1 MAKATSVIDVI
12 LGEAAGALQKA
23 TPEERFQDMLGIA
36 SVIDNRS
43 TRTNTPAEDVVAAKD
58 KYNDPQ
64 FDAYGNKLPSG
75 VEAYRDLAEKA
86 WDQVQ
91 TVGPIHDA
99 VFYGAPGAKLG
110 IDGLVTVGQTKG
122 HVFYDDPQ
130 NRNILVGDN
139 RYAKPSEERFAVP
152 QTQVANV
159 PGLNV
164 PAIPANAYAPD
175 ITNPAQFAFGDIL
188 APTPVQTSSI
198 APPEV
203 ALPSIAP
210 TPTPAPEAPSTRSTG
225 GLGLAALA
233 PNGLI
238 GRGVDT
244 SSILPSRPEAP
255 DISLLNT
262 VDAAVKSVF
271 GPDYSISVSSGTYND
286 SKQAALAAKTAEL
299 EARGIDPYSKQGK
312 AELAPLGQ
320 YGSPRHNQGIAADF
334 SIYNTVTGQ
343 HVTRNNTNANT
354 FRTFEQE
361 AAARGVTGIGFGRG
375 YMDRDGT
382 ARYHMDFERDSTWAA
397 DKALT
402 AEAKAFGRELGPL
415 PSYDTHPQG
424 LPTPT
429 SREIGLSLQTQADA
443 YGQLAAGLGA
453 AGTNLAGTT
462 QGIAPD
468 VGQVDRT
475 ALADIPSVPE
485 AVLNDY
491 AQTVAPAGFD
501 FSVPTTPTQVAS
513 LAPAPVDSVER
524 SSLPSLAPAPAVPST
539 TDMANAYGQL
549 ASTMTQAG
557 VTGLG
562 AMPSTPSVP
571 SATTFASLP
580 NTLTAPANTF
590 QSTTPAPVATSV
602 PTVPSTPAAPAVTAP
617 SINTAPAVPTPAS
630 APKSESPSLGSRL
643 GHAAIGGAIGGLP
656 GAVIGGLFGPAITS
670 TTKDVL
676 GGIGKGLGLNTNA
689 TPSTSSKST
698 GTGLGGFLGGLGDV
712 FSGQS
717 NITMPESTY
726 SVGRG
731 LDAIDGVFS
740 GAFGPGATAISLGN
754 PNVSFV
760 DLGNGN
766 VAKVNS
772 ELGTTSLV
780 NASSFNWS
788 GGTQGGGK
796 SNSAS
801 SWGLGDVF
809 GGLGDAVSDAFSG
822 WGGDASASSYSGP
835 NSTTDPSDSW

>member
-12 LGEAAGALQKA
+12 LGEAAGAKQKA
-23 TPEERFQDMLGIA
+23 SPEERYADMLGIA
-36 SVIDNRS
+36 SVVGNRS
-43 TRTNTPAEDVVAAKD
+43 TRTNTPADDVVAAKD
-58 KYNDPQ
+58 KYGNPQ

-75 VEAYRDLAEKA
+75 VEAYRGLAEQA
-86 WDQVQ
+86 WNHVQ
-91 TVGPIHDA
+91 TVGPVHNG
-99 VFYGAPGAKLG
+99 VFYAAPGANLG
-110 IDGLVTVGQTKG
+110 IKGLVTVDQTKG
-122 HVFYDDPQ
+122 HVFYDDPE

-164 PAIPANAYAPD
+164 PAVPANAYAPD
-175 ITNPAQFAFGDIL
+175 LTNPAHYAFADIL
-188 APTPVQTSSI
+188 SPSPVQTTSI
-198 APPEV
+198 APPDV

-210 TPTPAPEAPSTRSTG
+210 TPTLAPEAPSTRSTG

-233 PNGLI
+233 PNGLVGQTEANI
-238 GRGVDT
+238 NYAHPERGEWSTGMQTPTIEGALMMAGLADQDMTIQSGYRSPSINASVRGAPNSYHMQGLAFDLNLAGLTDRQKADTVENARTSGATRISTYPNPNLLHVDYADGWQGKMAN
-244 SSILPSRPEAP
+244 PVNAE
-255 DISLLNT
+255 
-262 VDAAVKSVF
+262 
-271 GPDYSISVSSGTYND
+271 GTYAMHNRSQFNMD
-286 SKQAALAAKTAEL
+286 
-299 EARGIDPYSKQGK
+299 D
-312 AELAPLGQ
+312 APGW
-320 YGSPRHNQGIAADF
+320 F
-334 SIYNTVTGQ
+334 T
-343 HVTRNNTNANT
+343 
-354 FRTFEQE
+354 
-361 AAARGVTGIGFGRG
+361 
-375 YMDRDGT
+375 
-382 ARYHMDFERDSTWAA
+382 
-397 DKALT
+397 
-402 AEAKAFGRELGPL
+402 
-415 PSYDTHPQG
+415 QG
-424 LPTPT
+424 LTQQTNPTPT
-429 SREIGLSLQTQADA
+429 SRDDALASVLADQAATTQAYQEMA
-443 YGQLAAGLGA
+443 QGLGA
-453 AGTNLAGTT
+453 AGIPNIGGTSST
-462 QGIAPD
+462 FAAPVGD
-468 VGQVDRT
+468 VER
-475 ALADIPSVPE
+475 ASLPDIPSVPE

-602 PTVPSTPAAPAVTAP
+602 PTVPSTPAPAA
-617 SINTAPAVPTPAS
+617 IAAPAVPTPAAAPA

-726 SVGRG
+726 SVGKG
-731 LDAIDGVFS
+731 VDAIGGVFS

-754 PNVSFV
+754 PNVSFT

-788 GGTQGGGK
+788 GGTQGNGK
-796 SNSAS
+796 SSSAS

-822 WGGDASASSYSGP
+822 WGGDASTSSSYSGP